1 MWRTCCAANIDN
13 CSTLIYSFN
22 IEVSVFNSY
31 CICLNYLSAYAMAN
45 PLRSSRSAILRP
57 YWCFVLLTGSNE
69 VVLEWRFSSS
79 DCLHPWPPSHSLVD
93 QGQMKMSHPNSKRD
107 SNLRYE
113 YKIFSLFVA
122 LFACIVQIDM
132 VESNLYKRLRL

>member
-1 MWRTCCAANIDN
+1 
-13 CSTLIYSFN
+13 
-22 IEVSVFNSY
+22 
-31 CICLNYLSAYAMAN
+31 
-45 PLRSSRSAILRP
+45 
-57 YWCFVLLTGSNE
+57 
-69 VVLEWRFSSS
+69 
-79 DCLHPWPPSHSLVD
+79 LHPWPPSHSLVD